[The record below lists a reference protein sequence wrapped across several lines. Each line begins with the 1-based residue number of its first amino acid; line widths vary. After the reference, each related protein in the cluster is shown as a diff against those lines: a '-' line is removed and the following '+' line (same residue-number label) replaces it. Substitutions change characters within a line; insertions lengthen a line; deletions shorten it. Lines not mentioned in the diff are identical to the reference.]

1 MLFFNLAFGWCISSL
16 ETFVEVW
23 QMASQFPNKA
33 ISNAINRSIAYFH
46 LPFIAVFQCFVYF
59 CVLSQCSLVFCFPP
73 LLSLSKDLMAFFF
86 LSLSLGKE
94 FHHSISKTRGITDKD
109 LIQLLL
115 CLQMFDCYSLNH
127 ILSSIACFSLV
138 IYLIFICLQEILK
151 ICPLKKLKFLAVL
164 FYGWGLSSPVP
175 FSIVKMRAVVDTI

>member
-86 LSLSLGKE
+86 LSLSRE
-94 FHHSISKTRGITDKD
+94 RISSQHQQDTRNNWQRPYPALAVSADVWLLQFKSHFV
-109 LIQLLL
+109 QHCLLL
-115 CLQMFDCYSLNH
+115 FSH
-127 ILSSIACFSLV
+127 LSDLH
-138 IYLIFICLQEILK
+138 
-151 ICPLKKLKFLAVL
+151 L
-164 FYGWGLSSPVP
+164 FARDS
-175 FSIVKMRAVVDTI
+175 